1 MKMKK
6 RKGRITSRRELHH
19 LKKIQKVK
27 KVTTA
32 LGTSLMVGTVGL
44 LMGNKDKVQADTT
57 VHVDKTNEA
66 SSSTSKVAQSSSQSS
81 TQSSS
86 VAAGSRVTREVVY
99 SSSSSSSLNIEKNA
113 SSQSENSSQSSSN
126 VKSSSASSVSNAS
139 SLQNHEPNKTVESSS
154 TASSGASS
162 SSSKSESS
170 SSQASVKP
178 EKQNLAVQTGPSE
191 QDLQKQWAAKISSYP
206 ENVQSFLNTIGP
218 VAQQVAQENGI
229 YASVMIAQAALESGW
244 GNSALSTQGHNL
256 FGVKWN
262 GTGNYVTM
270 PTQEYY
276 GGQWHTINAKFQS
289 YNSYYDSLTGYAQ
302 LIKNNFPNSTRANA
316 ATPQIA
322 AANLKYGVYG
332 SYATDPNYAN
342 SLDRMISDYGLTRYD
357 VYTGTSSTNQNQQN
371 SNAANSNQHE
381 SQISAGNGNQIPDTY
396 TVKAGDSLWG
406 ISQTYGT
413 TVNNLKQINNLS
425 SNVIY
430 VGQVLKLKQQSNSTS
445 NQAPQSTVDTY
456 TVQSGDTLWGIA
468 NTHDTTVNN
477 LKQINDLTSDTIYV
491 GQVLK
496 LKQQSNSTSNQAP
509 QSTADTYTVQSGDTL
524 WGIANTH
531 DTTVNDLKQ
540 INDLTS
546 DTIYVGQVLKLKQQ
560 TNSTSNQAPQS
571 TIDTYTV
578 QSGDTLWRI
587 ANTHD
592 TTVNN
597 LKQINDLTSDTI
609 YVGQVLKLKQQST
622 TQPESSQSSQSNSSD
637 FYTVKAGDSL
647 WKIAMGNDLTVSH
660 LKQMNNLTTN
670 TIYVGQQLRIKEG
683 QANSQASQSNSQ
695 TNQSSQNAGTYT
707 VKAGDTLWGIA
718 NDHDTTVNALKQNNH
733 LNSDTIYVGQ
743 VLSLGQATSTGSHS
757 QSSASAQSSS
767 STNGTYTVKAG
778 DTLWSIANANDMT
791 VAQLKQKNDLSNDT
805 IYVGQTLNVSSSK
818 SASAT
823 STASATYTVNSGDSL
838 WQIASANGTTVNQ
851 LKALNNLSSDLIYAG
866 QQLKFR

>member
-1 MKMKK
+1 MKK
-6 RKGRITSRRELHH
+6 RKGRITSRRELYH

-81 TQSSS
+81 TSSSVQSSS
-86 VAAGSRVTREVVY
+86 VAAGLRVTREVVY
-99 SSSSSSSLNIEKNA
+99 SSSSSSSLNIEKNV

-126 VKSSSASSVSNAS
+126 VKSSSASSASVTNAS

-154 TASSGASS
+154 TVSSVASS

-170 SSQASVKP
+170 GSQSSVKP

-191 QDLQKQWAAKISSYP
+191 QDLQKQWAAEISSYP

-445 NQAPQSTVDTY
+445 NQTPQSTTDTY

-496 LKQQSNSTSNQAP
+496 LKQ
-509 QSTADTYTVQSGDTL
+509 
-524 WGIANTH
+524 
-531 DTTVNDLKQ
+531 
-540 INDLTS
+540 
-546 DTIYVGQVLKLKQQ
+546 
-560 TNSTSNQAPQS
+560 
-571 TIDTYTV
+571 
-578 QSGDTLWRI
+578 R
-587 ANTHD
+587 
-592 TTVNN
+592 
-597 LKQINDLTSDTI
+597 
-609 YVGQVLKLKQQST
+609 ST
-622 TQPESSQSSQSNSSD
+622 TQQESSQPSQSNSSD

-683 QANSQASQSNSQ
+683 QTNSQASQSNSQ

-733 LNSDTIYVGQ
+733 LSSDTIYVGQ
-743 VLSLGQATSTGSHS
+743 VLSLGQTASTGSHS
-757 QSSASAQSSS
+757 QSTASTQSSTS
-767 STNGTYTVKAG
+767 DGTYTVKSG

-805 IYVGQTLNVSSSK
+805 IYVGQTLNVSSTK

-823 STASATYTVNSGDSL
+823 STASTTYTVKSGDSL

-866 QQLKFR
+866 QQLKLR

>member
-1 MKMKK
+1 MKK
-6 RKGRITSRRELHH
+6 RKGRITSRRELYH

-27 KVTTA
+27 KATTA

-44 LMGNKDKVQADTT
+44 LMGNRDKVQADTT
-57 VHVDKTNEA
+57 VHVDKTNET
-66 SSSTSKVAQSSSQSS
+66 SSSTSKVAQSSSQSATS
-81 TQSSS
+81 SSVQSSS

-99 SSSSSSSLNIEKNA
+99 SSSSSSSLNIAKNA
-113 SSQSENSSQSSSN
+113 SSQSESSGQSSSN
-126 VKSSSASSVSNAS
+126 VKNSSASSVSNAS
-139 SLQNHEPNKTVESSS
+139 SLQNHEPGKTAESSS
-154 TASSGASS
+154 TASSVASS

-170 SSQASVKP
+170 SSQSSVKP

-191 QDLQKQWAAKISSYP
+191 QDLQKQWAAEISSYP

-244 GNSALSTQGHNL
+244 GNSALSTEGHNL

-322 AANLKYGVYG
+322 AANLKNGVYG

-445 NQAPQSTVDTY
+445 NQAPQST
-456 TVQSGDTLWGIA
+456 
-468 NTHDTTVNN
+468 
-477 LKQINDLTSDTIYV
+477 
-491 GQVLK
+491 
-496 LKQQSNSTSNQAP
+496 
-509 QSTADTYTVQSGDTL
+509 ADTYTVQSGDTL
-524 WGIANTH
+524 WE
-531 DTTVNDLKQ
+531 
-540 INDLTS
+540 
-546 DTIYVGQVLKLKQQ
+546 
-560 TNSTSNQAPQS
+560 
-571 TIDTYTV
+571 
-578 QSGDTLWRI
+578 I

-622 TQPESSQSSQSNSSD
+622 TQQGSSQPSQSNSSD

-647 WKIAMGNDLTVSH
+647 WKIAMGNDLTVDH

-683 QANSQASQSNSQ
+683 QTNSQPSQSNSQ
-695 TNQSSQNAGTYT
+695 TNQSSQNTGTYT

-743 VLSLGQATSTGSHS
+743 VLSLGQATSTSSHS

-767 STNGTYTVKAG
+767 PTNGTYMVKAG

-805 IYVGQTLNVSSSK
+805 IYVGQTLNVSSAK
-818 SASAT
+818 SASTT
-823 STASATYTVNSGDSL
+823 STASATYTVKSGDSL
-838 WQIASANGTTVNQ
+838 WKIASANGTTVNQ

-866 QQLKFR
+866 QQLKLR

>member
-1 MKMKK
+1 MKK

-66 SSSTSKVAQSSSQSS
+66 SSSTSKVTQSSSQSS
-81 TQSSS
+81 TSSSVQSSS
-86 VAAGSRVTREVVY
+86 VAAGLRVTREVVY
-99 SSSSSSSLNIEKNA
+99 SSSSSSSLNIEKNV

-126 VKSSSASSVSNAS
+126 VKSSSASSASVTNAS

-154 TASSGASS
+154 TASSAASS

-170 SSQASVKP
+170 GSQSSVKP

-191 QDLQKQWAAKISSYP
+191 QDLQKQWAAEISSYP

-244 GNSALSTQGHNL
+244 GNSALSTQSHNL

-445 NQAPQSTVDTY
+445 NQTPQLTTDTY

-496 LKQQSNSTSNQAP
+496 LKQQS
-509 QSTADTYTVQSGDTL
+509 
-524 WGIANTH
+524 
-531 DTTVNDLKQ
+531 
-540 INDLTS
+540 
-546 DTIYVGQVLKLKQQ
+546 
-560 TNSTSNQAPQS
+560 
-571 TIDTYTV
+571 
-578 QSGDTLWRI
+578 
-587 ANTHD
+587 
-592 TTVNN
+592 
-597 LKQINDLTSDTI
+597 
-609 YVGQVLKLKQQST
+609 T
-622 TQPESSQSSQSNSSD
+622 TQQESSQPSQSNSSD

-670 TIYVGQQLRIKEG
+670 TIYVGQQLRIKEE
-683 QANSQASQSNSQ
+683 QTNSQASQSNSQ

-733 LNSDTIYVGQ
+733 LSSDTIYVGQ
-743 VLSLGQATSTGSHS
+743 VLSLGQTASTGSHS
-757 QSSASAQSSS
+757 QSTASTQSSTS
-767 STNGTYTVKAG
+767 DGTYTVKSG

-805 IYVGQTLNVSSSK
+805 IYVGQKLNVSSAK
-818 SASAT
+818 SISAT
-823 STASATYTVNSGDSL
+823 STASATYTVKSGDSL
-838 WQIASANGTTVNQ
+838 WKIASANGTTVNQ
-851 LKALNNLSSDLIYAG
+851 LKSLNNLSSDLIYAG
-866 QQLKFR
+866 QQLKLR

>member
-1 MKMKK
+1 MKK

-27 KVTTA
+27 KTTTA

-57 VHVDKTNEA
+57 VHVDKTNET

-81 TQSSS
+81 SSNSVQSSS

-113 SSQSENSSQSSSN
+113 SSQSESSSQSSSN

-139 SLQNHEPNKTVESSS
+139 SLQSHEPSKTVESSS

-162 SSSKSESS
+162 SSSKSGSS
-170 SSQASVKP
+170 SSQSSVKP

-191 QDLQKQWAAKISSYP
+191 QDLQKQWAAEISSYP

-262 GTGNYVTM
+262 GTGNYVMM

-289 YNSYYDSLTGYAQ
+289 YNSYYDSLTGYAK

-445 NQAPQSTVDTY
+445 NQAPQSTADTY

-477 LKQINDLTSDTIYV
+477 
-491 GQVLK
+491 
-496 LKQQSNSTSNQAP
+496 
-509 QSTADTYTVQSGDTL
+509 
-524 WGIANTH
+524 
-531 DTTVNDLKQ
+531 LKQ

-578 QSGDTLWRI
+578 QSGDTLWGI

-660 LKQMNNLTTN
+660 LKQMNNLTIN

-683 QANSQASQSNSQ
+683 QTNSQASQSNSQ

-743 VLSLGQATSTGSHS
+743 VLSLGQAASTGSHS
-757 QSSASAQSSS
+757 QSNASAPSS

-805 IYVGQTLNVSSSK
+805 IYVGQTLNVSSTK
-818 SASAT
+818 SALAT
-823 STASATYTVNSGDSL
+823 STASTTYTVKSGDSL

-866 QQLKFR
+866 QQLKLR

>member
-81 TQSSS
+81 TSSSVQSSS
-86 VAAGSRVTREVVY
+86 VAAGLRVTREVVY

-126 VKSSSASSVSNAS
+126 VKSSSASSASVTNAS

-154 TASSGASS
+154 TASSVAGS

-170 SSQASVKP
+170 GSQSSVKP

-191 QDLQKQWAAKISSYP
+191 QDLQKQWAAEISSYP

-342 SLDRMISDYGLTRYD
+342 SLDRMISDYELTRYD

-445 NQAPQSTVDTY
+445 NQTPQSTTDTYTVQSGDTLWGIANTHDTTVNNLKQINDLTSDMIYVGQVLKLKQQSNSTSNQTPQSTTDTY

-496 LKQQSNSTSNQAP
+496 LKQ
-509 QSTADTYTVQSGDTL
+509 
-524 WGIANTH
+524 
-531 DTTVNDLKQ
+531 
-540 INDLTS
+540 
-546 DTIYVGQVLKLKQQ
+546 
-560 TNSTSNQAPQS
+560 
-571 TIDTYTV
+571 
-578 QSGDTLWRI
+578 R
-587 ANTHD
+587 
-592 TTVNN
+592 
-597 LKQINDLTSDTI
+597 
-609 YVGQVLKLKQQST
+609 ST
-622 TQPESSQSSQSNSSD
+622 TQQESSQPSQSNSSD

-683 QANSQASQSNSQ
+683 QTNSQASQSNSQ

-718 NDHDTTVNALKQNNH
+718 NNHDTTVNALKQNNH
-733 LNSDTIYVGQ
+733 LSSDTIYVGQ
-743 VLSLGQATSTGSHS
+743 VLSLGQTASTGSHS
-757 QSSASAQSSS
+757 QSTASTQSSTS
-767 STNGTYTVKAG
+767 DGTYTVKSG

-805 IYVGQTLNVSSSK
+805 IYVGQTLNVSSTK

-823 STASATYTVNSGDSL
+823 STASTTYTVKSGDSL

-866 QQLKFR
+866 QQLKLR

>member
-6 RKGRITSRRELHH
+6 RKGRITSRRELYH

-81 TQSSS
+81 TSSSVQSSS
-86 VAAGSRVTREVVY
+86 VAAGLRVTREVVY
-99 SSSSSSSLNIEKNA
+99 SSSSSSSLNIEKNV

-126 VKSSSASSVSNAS
+126 VKSSSASSASVTNAS

-154 TASSGASS
+154 TASSVAGS

-170 SSQASVKP
+170 GSQSSVKP

-191 QDLQKQWAAKISSYP
+191 QDLQKQWAAEISSYP

-342 SLDRMISDYGLTRYD
+342 SLDRMISDYELTRYD

-445 NQAPQSTVDTY
+445 NQTPQSTTDTYTVQSGDTLWGIANTHDTTVNNLKQINDLTSDTIYVGQVLKLKQQANSTSNQAPQSTADTY

-496 LKQQSNSTSNQAP
+496 LKQQS
-509 QSTADTYTVQSGDTL
+509 TVQ
-524 WGIANTH
+524 
-531 DTTVNDLKQ
+531 Q
-540 INDLTS
+540 
-546 DTIYVGQVLKLKQQ
+546 
-560 TNSTSNQAPQS
+560 
-571 TIDTYTV
+571 
-578 QSGDTLWRI
+578 
-587 ANTHD
+587 
-592 TTVNN
+592 
-597 LKQINDLTSDTI
+597 
-609 YVGQVLKLKQQST
+609 
-622 TQPESSQSSQSNSSD
+622 ESSQPSQSNSSD

-683 QANSQASQSNSQ
+683 QTNSQASQSNSQ

-743 VLSLGQATSTGSHS
+743 VLSLGQAASTGSHS
-757 QSSASAQSSS
+757 QSSASVQSSS

-805 IYVGQTLNVSSSK
+805 IYIGQTLNVSSTK

-823 STASATYTVNSGDSL
+823 STASATYTVKSGDSL

-866 QQLKFR
+866 QQLKLR

>member
-6 RKGRITSRRELHH
+6 RKGRITSRRELYH

-81 TQSSS
+81 TSSSVQSSS
-86 VAAGSRVTREVVY
+86 VAAGLRVTREVVY

-126 VKSSSASSVSNAS
+126 VKSSSASSASVTNAS

-154 TASSGASS
+154 TASSVAGS

-170 SSQASVKP
+170 GSQSSVKP

-191 QDLQKQWAAKISSYP
+191 QDLQKQWAAEISSYP

-342 SLDRMISDYGLTRYD
+342 SLDRMISDYELTRYD

-445 NQAPQSTVDTY
+445 NQTPQSTTDTY

-496 LKQQSNSTSNQAP
+496 LKQQSNSTSNQTP
-509 QSTADTYTVQSGDTL
+509 QSTTDTYTVQSGDTL
-524 WGIANTH
+524 WG
-531 DTTVNDLKQ
+531 
-540 INDLTS
+540 
-546 DTIYVGQVLKLKQQ
+546 
-560 TNSTSNQAPQS
+560 
-571 TIDTYTV
+571 
-578 QSGDTLWRI
+578 I

-609 YVGQVLKLKQQST
+609 YVGQVLKLKQRST
-622 TQPESSQSSQSNSSD
+622 TQQESSQPSQSNSSD

-683 QANSQASQSNSQ
+683 QTNSQASQSNSQ

-733 LNSDTIYVGQ
+733 LSSNTIYVGQ
-743 VLSLGQATSTGSHS
+743 VLSLGQTALTGSHS
-757 QSSASAQSSS
+757 PTQSSTS
-767 STNGTYTVKAG
+767 NGTYTIKSG

-805 IYVGQTLNVSSSK
+805 IYVGQTLNVSSTK

-823 STASATYTVNSGDSL
+823 STASTTYTVKSGDSL

-866 QQLKFR
+866 QQLKLR

>member
-1 MKMKK
+1 MKK
-6 RKGRITSRRELHH
+6 RKGRITSRRELYH

-81 TQSSS
+81 TSSSVQSSS
-86 VAAGSRVTREVVY
+86 VAAGLRVTREVVY

-126 VKSSSASSVSNAS
+126 VKSSSASSASVTNAS

-154 TASSGASS
+154 TASSVAGS

-170 SSQASVKP
+170 GSQSSVKP

-191 QDLQKQWAAKISSYP
+191 QDLQKQWAAEISSYP

-342 SLDRMISDYGLTRYD
+342 SLDRMISDYELTRYD

-445 NQAPQSTVDTY
+445 NQTPQSTTDTY

-496 LKQQSNSTSNQAP
+496 LKQQSNSTSNQIP
-509 QSTADTYTVQSGDTL
+509 QSTTDTYTVQSGDTL
-524 WGIANTH
+524 WG
-531 DTTVNDLKQ
+531 
-540 INDLTS
+540 
-546 DTIYVGQVLKLKQQ
+546 
-560 TNSTSNQAPQS
+560 
-571 TIDTYTV
+571 
-578 QSGDTLWRI
+578 I

-609 YVGQVLKLKQQST
+609 YVGQVLKLKQRST
-622 TQPESSQSSQSNSSD
+622 TQQESSQPSQSNSSD

-683 QANSQASQSNSQ
+683 QTNSQASQSNLQ

-733 LNSDTIYVGQ
+733 LSSDTIYVGQ
-743 VLSLGQATSTGSHS
+743 VLSLGQTASTGSHS
-757 QSSASAQSSS
+757 QSTASTQSSTS
-767 STNGTYTVKAG
+767 DGTYTVKSG

-805 IYVGQTLNVSSSK
+805 IYVGQTLNVSSTK

-823 STASATYTVNSGDSL
+823 STASTTYTVKSGDSL

-866 QQLKFR
+866 QQLKLR

>member
-81 TQSSS
+81 TSSSVQSSS
-86 VAAGSRVTREVVY
+86 VAAGLRVTREVVY

-126 VKSSSASSVSNAS
+126 VKSSSASSASVTNAS

-154 TASSGASS
+154 TASSVAGS

-170 SSQASVKP
+170 GSQSSVKP

-191 QDLQKQWAAKISSYP
+191 QDLQKQWAAEISSYP

-342 SLDRMISDYGLTRYD
+342 SLDRMISDYELTRYD

-445 NQAPQSTVDTY
+445 NQTPQSTTDTY

-496 LKQQSNSTSNQAP
+496 LKQQSNSTSNQTP
-509 QSTADTYTVQSGDTL
+509 QSTTDTYTVQSGDTL
-524 WGIANTH
+524 WG
-531 DTTVNDLKQ
+531 
-540 INDLTS
+540 
-546 DTIYVGQVLKLKQQ
+546 
-560 TNSTSNQAPQS
+560 
-571 TIDTYTV
+571 
-578 QSGDTLWRI
+578 I

-622 TQPESSQSSQSNSSD
+622 TQQESSQPSQSNSSD

-670 TIYVGQQLRIKEG
+670 TIYVGQQLRIKEE
-683 QANSQASQSNSQ
+683 QTNSQASQSNSQ

-733 LNSDTIYVGQ
+733 LSSDTIYVGQ
-743 VLSLGQATSTGSHS
+743 VLSLGQTASTGSHS
-757 QSSASAQSSS
+757 QSTASTQSSTS
-767 STNGTYTVKAG
+767 DGTYTVKSG

-805 IYVGQTLNVSSSK
+805 IYVGQTLNVSSTK

-823 STASATYTVNSGDSL
+823 STASATYTVKSGDSL

-866 QQLKFR
+866 QQLKLR

>member
-1 MKMKK
+1 MKK

-81 TQSSS
+81 TSSSVQSSS
-86 VAAGSRVTREVVY
+86 VAAGLRVTREVVY

-126 VKSSSASSVSNAS
+126 VKSSSASSASVTNAS

-154 TASSGASS
+154 TASSVASS

-170 SSQASVKP
+170 GSQSSVKP

-191 QDLQKQWAAKISSYP
+191 QDLQKQWAAEISSYP

-262 GTGNYVTM
+262 GTGNYVMM

-289 YNSYYDSLTGYAQ
+289 YNSYYDSLTGYAK

-430 VGQVLKLKQQSNSTS
+430 VGQVLKLKQQS
-445 NQAPQSTVDTY
+445 
-456 TVQSGDTLWGIA
+456 
-468 NTHDTTVNN
+468 
-477 LKQINDLTSDTIYV
+477 
-491 GQVLK
+491 
-496 LKQQSNSTSNQAP
+496 
-509 QSTADTYTVQSGDTL
+509 
-524 WGIANTH
+524 
-531 DTTVNDLKQ
+531 
-540 INDLTS
+540 
-546 DTIYVGQVLKLKQQ
+546 
-560 TNSTSNQAPQS
+560 
-571 TIDTYTV
+571 
-578 QSGDTLWRI
+578 
-587 ANTHD
+587 
-592 TTVNN
+592 
-597 LKQINDLTSDTI
+597 
-609 YVGQVLKLKQQST
+609 T

-683 QANSQASQSNSQ
+683 QTNSQASQSNSQ

-743 VLSLGQATSTGSHS
+743 VLSLGQAASTGSHS
-757 QSSASAQSSS
+757 QSNASAPSS

-805 IYVGQTLNVSSSK
+805 IYVGQTLNVSSTK

-823 STASATYTVNSGDSL
+823 STASATYTVKSGDSL

-866 QQLKFR
+866 QQLKLR

>member
-1 MKMKK
+1 MKK
-6 RKGRITSRRELHH
+6 RKGRITSRRELYH

-27 KVTTA
+27 KATTA

-44 LMGNKDKVQADTT
+44 LMGNRDKVQADTT
-57 VHVDKTNEA
+57 VHVDKTNET
-66 SSSTSKVAQSSSQSS
+66 SSSTSKVAQSSSQSATS
-81 TQSSS
+81 SSVQSSS

-99 SSSSSSSLNIEKNA
+99 SSSSSSSLNIAKNA
-113 SSQSENSSQSSSN
+113 SSQSESSGQSSSN
-126 VKSSSASSVSNAS
+126 VKSSSASSVLNAS
-139 SLQNHEPNKTVESSS
+139 SLQNHEPGKTAESSS
-154 TASSGASS
+154 TASSVASS

-170 SSQASVKP
+170 SSQSSVKP

-191 QDLQKQWAAKISSYP
+191 QDLQKQWAAEISSYP

-244 GNSALSTQGHNL
+244 GNSALSTEGHNL

-322 AANLKYGVYG
+322 AANLKNGVYG

-445 NQAPQSTVDTY
+445 NQAPQSTADTY

-496 LKQQSNSTSNQAP
+496 LKQQS
-509 QSTADTYTVQSGDTL
+509 
-524 WGIANTH
+524 
-531 DTTVNDLKQ
+531 
-540 INDLTS
+540 
-546 DTIYVGQVLKLKQQ
+546 
-560 TNSTSNQAPQS
+560 
-571 TIDTYTV
+571 
-578 QSGDTLWRI
+578 
-587 ANTHD
+587 
-592 TTVNN
+592 
-597 LKQINDLTSDTI
+597 
-609 YVGQVLKLKQQST
+609 T
-622 TQPESSQSSQSNSSD
+622 TQQGSSQPSQANSSD

-647 WKIAMGNDLTVSH
+647 WKIAMGNDLTVDH

-683 QANSQASQSNSQ
+683 QTNSQPSQSNSQ
-695 TNQSSQNAGTYT
+695 TNQSSQNTGTYT

-743 VLSLGQATSTGSHS
+743 VLSLGQATSTSSHS

-767 STNGTYTVKAG
+767 PTNGTYMVKAG

-805 IYVGQTLNVSSSK
+805 IYVGQTLNVSSAK
-818 SASAT
+818 SASTT
-823 STASATYTVNSGDSL
+823 STASATYTVKSGDSL
-838 WQIASANGTTVNQ
+838 WKIASANGTTVNQ

-866 QQLKFR
+866 QQLKLR

>member
-6 RKGRITSRRELHH
+6 RKGRITSRRELYH

-44 LMGNKDKVQADTT
+44 LMENKDKVQADTT

-81 TQSSS
+81 TSSSVQSSS
-86 VAAGSRVTREVVY
+86 VAAGLRVTREVVY

-126 VKSSSASSVSNAS
+126 VKSSSASSASVTNAS

-154 TASSGASS
+154 TASSVAGS

-170 SSQASVKP
+170 GSQSSVKP

-191 QDLQKQWAAKISSYP
+191 QDLQKQWAAEISSYP

-276 GGQWHTINAKFQS
+276 GSQWHTINAKFQS

-342 SLDRMISDYGLTRYD
+342 SLDRMISDYELTRYD

-445 NQAPQSTVDTY
+445 NQTPQSTTDTY

-496 LKQQSNSTSNQAP
+496 LKQQSNSTSNQTP
-509 QSTADTYTVQSGDTL
+509 QSTTDTYTVQSGDTL
-524 WGIANTH
+524 WG
-531 DTTVNDLKQ
+531 
-540 INDLTS
+540 
-546 DTIYVGQVLKLKQQ
+546 
-560 TNSTSNQAPQS
+560 
-571 TIDTYTV
+571 
-578 QSGDTLWRI
+578 I

-609 YVGQVLKLKQQST
+609 YVGQVLKLKQRST
-622 TQPESSQSSQSNSSD
+622 TQQESSQPSQSNSSD

-683 QANSQASQSNSQ
+683 QTNSQASQSNSQ

-733 LNSDTIYVGQ
+733 LSSDTIYVGQ
-743 VLSLGQATSTGSHS
+743 VLSLGQTASTGSHS
-757 QSSASAQSSS
+757 QSTASTQSSTS
-767 STNGTYTVKAG
+767 DGTYTVKSG

-805 IYVGQTLNVSSSK
+805 IYVGQTLNVSSTK

-823 STASATYTVNSGDSL
+823 STASTTYTVKSGDSL

-866 QQLKFR
+866 QQLKLR

>member
-6 RKGRITSRRELHH
+6 RKGRITSRRELYH

-81 TQSSS
+81 TLSSVQSSS
-86 VAAGSRVTREVVY
+86 VAAGLRVTREVVY

-126 VKSSSASSVSNAS
+126 VKSSSASSASVTNAS

-154 TASSGASS
+154 TASSVASS

-170 SSQASVKP
+170 GSQSSVKP

-191 QDLQKQWAAKISSYP
+191 QDLQKQWAAEISSYP

-276 GGQWHTINAKFQS
+276 GSQWHTINAKFQS

-342 SLDRMISDYGLTRYD
+342 SLDRMISDYELTRYD

-445 NQAPQSTVDTY
+445 NQTPQSTTDTY

-496 LKQQSNSTSNQAP
+496 LKQ
-509 QSTADTYTVQSGDTL
+509 
-524 WGIANTH
+524 
-531 DTTVNDLKQ
+531 
-540 INDLTS
+540 
-546 DTIYVGQVLKLKQQ
+546 
-560 TNSTSNQAPQS
+560 
-571 TIDTYTV
+571 
-578 QSGDTLWRI
+578 R
-587 ANTHD
+587 
-592 TTVNN
+592 
-597 LKQINDLTSDTI
+597 
-609 YVGQVLKLKQQST
+609 ST
-622 TQPESSQSSQSNSSD
+622 TQQESSQPSQSNSSD

-670 TIYVGQQLRIKEG
+670 TIYVGQQLRIKEE
-683 QANSQASQSNSQ
+683 QTNSQASQSNSQ

-733 LNSDTIYVGQ
+733 LSSDTIYVGQ
-743 VLSLGQATSTGSHS
+743 VLSLGQTASTGSHS
-757 QSSASAQSSS
+757 QSTASTQSPTS
-767 STNGTYTVKAG
+767 NGTYTVKSG

-805 IYVGQTLNVSSSK
+805 IYVGQTLNVSSTK

-823 STASATYTVNSGDSL
+823 STASTTYTVKSGDSL

-866 QQLKFR
+866 QQLKLR

>member
-27 KVTTA
+27 KATTA

-57 VHVDKTNEA
+57 VHVDKTNET
-66 SSSTSKVAQSSSQSS
+66 SSSTSKVAQSSSQSATS
-81 TQSSS
+81 SSVQSSS
-86 VAAGSRVTREVVY
+86 VAAGARVTREVVY
-99 SSSSSSSLNIEKNA
+99 SSSSNSNLNVEKNT
-113 SSQSENSSQSSSN
+113 SSQSESSSQSSSN
-126 VKSSSASSVSNAS
+126 IKSSSTSSVADSS
-139 SLQNHEPNKTVESSS
+139 SLQTHEPNKTVESSS
-154 TASSGASS
+154 TASSGSSS

-170 SSQASVKP
+170 SSQSSVKP

-191 QDLQKQWAAKISSYP
+191 QDLQKQWAAEISSYP

-445 NQAPQSTVDTY
+445 NQTPQTTVDIY

-496 LKQQSNSTSNQAP
+496 LKQQSNSTSDQTP
-509 QSTADTYTVQSGDTL
+509 QTTADTYTVQSGDTL
-524 WGIANTH
+524 WG
-531 DTTVNDLKQ
+531 
-540 INDLTS
+540 
-546 DTIYVGQVLKLKQQ
+546 
-560 TNSTSNQAPQS
+560 
-571 TIDTYTV
+571 
-578 QSGDTLWRI
+578 I

-609 YVGQVLKLKQQST
+609 YVGQVLKLKQQSM
-622 TQPESSQSSQSNSSD
+622 TQQESQPSQSNSSD

-683 QANSQASQSNSQ
+683 QSNSQASQSNSQ
-695 TNQSSQNAGTYT
+695 PNQSSQNAGTYT

-743 VLSLGQATSTGSHS
+743 VLSLGQAASTGSPS
-757 QSSASAQSSS
+757 QSSASAQSLS

-778 DTLWSIANANDMT
+778 DTLWSIANANDLT

-805 IYVGQTLNVSSSK
+805 IYVGQTLNVSSAK
-818 SASAT
+818 STSVT
-823 STASATYTVNSGDSL
+823 STTSTTYTVKSGDSL

-866 QQLKFR
+866 QQLKLR

>member
-1 MKMKK
+1 MKK
-6 RKGRITSRRELHH
+6 RKGRITSRRELYH

-81 TQSSS
+81 TSSSVQSSS
-86 VAAGSRVTREVVY
+86 VAAGLRVTREVVY

-126 VKSSSASSVSNAS
+126 VKSSSASSASMTNAS

-154 TASSGASS
+154 TASSVAGS

-170 SSQASVKP
+170 GSQSSVKP

-191 QDLQKQWAAKISSYP
+191 QDLQKQWAAEISSYP

-342 SLDRMISDYGLTRYD
+342 SLDRMISDYELTRYD

-381 SQISAGNGNQIPDTY
+381 SQISAGNGNQISDTY
-396 TVKAGDSLWG
+396 TVKAGDSLWE

-430 VGQVLKLKQQSNSTS
+430 VGQVLKLKRQSNSTS
-445 NQAPQSTVDTY
+445 NQTPQSTTDTY

-496 LKQQSNSTSNQAP
+496 LKQ
-509 QSTADTYTVQSGDTL
+509 
-524 WGIANTH
+524 
-531 DTTVNDLKQ
+531 
-540 INDLTS
+540 
-546 DTIYVGQVLKLKQQ
+546 
-560 TNSTSNQAPQS
+560 
-571 TIDTYTV
+571 
-578 QSGDTLWRI
+578 R
-587 ANTHD
+587 
-592 TTVNN
+592 
-597 LKQINDLTSDTI
+597 
-609 YVGQVLKLKQQST
+609 ST
-622 TQPESSQSSQSNSSD
+622 TQQESSQPSQSNSSD

-683 QANSQASQSNSQ
+683 QTNSQASQSNSQ

-743 VLSLGQATSTGSHS
+743 VLSLGQAASTGSHS

-791 VAQLKQKNDLSNDT
+791 VAQLKQKNDLSNDK
-805 IYVGQTLNVSSSK
+805 IYVGQTLNVSSTK

-823 STASATYTVNSGDSL
+823 STPSATYTVKSGDSL
-838 WQIASANGTTVNQ
+838 WKIASANGTTVNQ
-851 LKALNNLSSDLIYAG
+851 LKSLNNLSSDLIYAG
-866 QQLKFR
+866 QQLKLR

>member
-1 MKMKK
+1 MKK
-6 RKGRITSRRELHH
+6 RKGRITSRRELYH

-27 KVTTA
+27 KATTA

-44 LMGNKDKVQADTT
+44 LMGNRDKVQADTT
-57 VHVDKTNEA
+57 VHVDKTNET
-66 SSSTSKVAQSSSQSS
+66 SSSTSKVAQSSSQSATS
-81 TQSSS
+81 SSVQSSS

-99 SSSSSSSLNIEKNA
+99 SSSSSSSLNIAKNA
-113 SSQSENSSQSSSN
+113 SSQSESSGQSSSN
-126 VKSSSASSVSNAS
+126 VKNSSASSVSNAS
-139 SLQNHEPNKTVESSS
+139 SLQNHEPGKTAESSS
-154 TASSGASS
+154 TASSVASS

-170 SSQASVKP
+170 SSQSSVKP

-191 QDLQKQWAAKISSYP
+191 QDLQKQWAAEISSYP

-244 GNSALSTQGHNL
+244 GNSALSTEGHNL

-322 AANLKYGVYG
+322 AANLKNGVYG

-445 NQAPQSTVDTY
+445 NQAPQSTADTY

-496 LKQQSNSTSNQAP
+496 LKQQS
-509 QSTADTYTVQSGDTL
+509 
-524 WGIANTH
+524 
-531 DTTVNDLKQ
+531 
-540 INDLTS
+540 
-546 DTIYVGQVLKLKQQ
+546 
-560 TNSTSNQAPQS
+560 
-571 TIDTYTV
+571 
-578 QSGDTLWRI
+578 
-587 ANTHD
+587 
-592 TTVNN
+592 
-597 LKQINDLTSDTI
+597 
-609 YVGQVLKLKQQST
+609 T
-622 TQPESSQSSQSNSSD
+622 TQQGSSQPSQSNSSD

-647 WKIAMGNDLTVSH
+647 WKIAMGNDLTVDH

-683 QANSQASQSNSQ
+683 QTNSQPSQSNSQ
-695 TNQSSQNAGTYT
+695 TNQSSQNTGTYT

-743 VLSLGQATSTGSHS
+743 VLSLGQATSTSSHS

-767 STNGTYTVKAG
+767 PTNGTYMVKAG

-805 IYVGQTLNVSSSK
+805 IYVGQTLNVSSAK
-818 SASAT
+818 SASTT
-823 STASATYTVNSGDSL
+823 STASATYTVKSGDSL
-838 WQIASANGTTVNQ
+838 WKIASANGTTVNQ

-866 QQLKFR
+866 QQLKLR

>member
-1 MKMKK
+1 MKK
-6 RKGRITSRRELHH
+6 RKGRITSRRELYH

-27 KVTTA
+27 KATTA

-57 VHVDKTNEA
+57 VHVDKTNET
-66 SSSTSKVAQSSSQSS
+66 SSSTSKVAQSSSQSATS
-81 TQSSS
+81 SSVPSS

-99 SSSSSSSLNIEKNA
+99 LSSSSSSLNIEKNA
-113 SSQSENSSQSSSN
+113 SSQSESSSQSSSN
-126 VKSSSASSVSNAS
+126 VKSSSASSASVSNAS
-139 SLQNHEPNKTVESSS
+139 SLQNHEPGKTAESSS
-154 TASSGASS
+154 TASSVAGS
-162 SSSKSESS
+162 SSSKVESS
-170 SSQASVKP
+170 GSQSSVKS

-191 QDLQKQWAAKISSYP
+191 QDLQKQWAAEISSYP

-244 GNSALSTQGHNL
+244 GNSTLSTQGHNL

-262 GTGNYVTM
+262 GTGNYVMM

-289 YNSYYDSLTGYAQ
+289 YNSYYDSLTGYAK

-430 VGQVLKLKQQSNSTS
+430 VGQVLKLKQQ
-445 NQAPQSTVDTY
+445 
-456 TVQSGDTLWGIA
+456 
-468 NTHDTTVNN
+468 
-477 LKQINDLTSDTIYV
+477 
-491 GQVLK
+491 
-496 LKQQSNSTSNQAP
+496 
-509 QSTADTYTVQSGDTL
+509 
-524 WGIANTH
+524 
-531 DTTVNDLKQ
+531 
-540 INDLTS
+540 
-546 DTIYVGQVLKLKQQ
+546 

-660 LKQMNNLTTN
+660 LKQMNNLTIN

-683 QANSQASQSNSQ
+683 QTNSQASQSNSQ
-695 TNQSSQNAGTYT
+695 TNQSRQNAGTYT

-733 LNSDTIYVGQ
+733 LSSDTIYVGQ
-743 VLSLGQATSTGSHS
+743 VLSLGQTASTGSHS
-757 QSSASAQSSS
+757 QSTASTQSPTS
-767 STNGTYTVKAG
+767 NGTYTVKSG

-805 IYVGQTLNVSSSK
+805 IYVGQTLNVSSTK

-823 STASATYTVNSGDSL
+823 STASATYTVKSGDSL

-866 QQLKFR
+866 QQLKLR

>member
-1 MKMKK
+1 MKK

-66 SSSTSKVAQSSSQSS
+66 SSSTSKVTQSSSQSS
-81 TQSSS
+81 TSSSVQSSS
-86 VAAGSRVTREVVY
+86 VAAGLRVTREVVY
-99 SSSSSSSLNIEKNA
+99 SSSSSSSLNIEKNV

-126 VKSSSASSVSNAS
+126 VKSSSASSASVTNAS

-154 TASSGASS
+154 TASSVAGS

-170 SSQASVKP
+170 GSQSSVKP

-191 QDLQKQWAAKISSYP
+191 QDLQKQWAAEISSYP

-342 SLDRMISDYGLTRYD
+342 SLDRMISDYELTRYD

-445 NQAPQSTVDTY
+445 NQTPQSTTDTY

-496 LKQQSNSTSNQAP
+496 LKQQS
-509 QSTADTYTVQSGDTL
+509 
-524 WGIANTH
+524 
-531 DTTVNDLKQ
+531 
-540 INDLTS
+540 
-546 DTIYVGQVLKLKQQ
+546 
-560 TNSTSNQAPQS
+560 
-571 TIDTYTV
+571 
-578 QSGDTLWRI
+578 
-587 ANTHD
+587 
-592 TTVNN
+592 
-597 LKQINDLTSDTI
+597 
-609 YVGQVLKLKQQST
+609 T
-622 TQPESSQSSQSNSSD
+622 TQQESSQPSQSNSSD

-670 TIYVGQQLRIKEG
+670 TIYVGQQLRIKEE
-683 QANSQASQSNSQ
+683 QTNSQASQSNSQ

-733 LNSDTIYVGQ
+733 LSSDTIYVGQ
-743 VLSLGQATSTGSHS
+743 VLSLGQTASTGSHS
-757 QSSASAQSSS
+757 QSTASTQSSTS
-767 STNGTYTVKAG
+767 DGTYTVKSG

-805 IYVGQTLNVSSSK
+805 IYVGQTLNVSSTK

-823 STASATYTVNSGDSL
+823 STASTTYTVKSGDSL

-866 QQLKFR
+866 QQLKLR

>member
-1 MKMKK
+1 MKK
-6 RKGRITSRRELHH
+6 RKGRITSRRELYH

-81 TQSSS
+81 TSSSVQSSS
-86 VAAGSRVTREVVY
+86 VAAGLRVTREVVY

-126 VKSSSASSVSNAS
+126 VKSSSASSASVTNAS

-154 TASSGASS
+154 TASSVAGS

-170 SSQASVKP
+170 GSQSSVKP

-191 QDLQKQWAAKISSYP
+191 QDLQKQWAAEISSYL

-342 SLDRMISDYGLTRYD
+342 SLDRMISDYELTRYD

-445 NQAPQSTVDTY
+445 NQAPQSTADTY

-477 LKQINDLTSDTIYV
+477 
-491 GQVLK
+491 
-496 LKQQSNSTSNQAP
+496 
-509 QSTADTYTVQSGDTL
+509 
-524 WGIANTH
+524 
-531 DTTVNDLKQ
+531 LKQ

-578 QSGDTLWRI
+578 QSGDTLWGI

-660 LKQMNNLTTN
+660 LKQMNNLTIN

-683 QANSQASQSNSQ
+683 QTNSQASQSNSQ

-743 VLSLGQATSTGSHS
+743 VLSLGQTASTGSHS
-757 QSSASAQSSS
+757 QSNASAPSS

-805 IYVGQTLNVSSSK
+805 IYVGQTLNVSSTK

-823 STASATYTVNSGDSL
+823 STASTTYTVKSGDSL

-866 QQLKFR
+866 QQLKLR

>member
-66 SSSTSKVAQSSSQSS
+66 SSSTSKVTQSSSQSS
-81 TQSSS
+81 TSSSVQSSS
-86 VAAGSRVTREVVY
+86 VAAGLRVTREVVY
-99 SSSSSSSLNIEKNA
+99 SSSSSSSLNIEKNV

-126 VKSSSASSVSNAS
+126 VKSSSASSASVTNAS

-154 TASSGASS
+154 TASSAASS

-170 SSQASVKP
+170 GSQSSVKP

-191 QDLQKQWAAKISSYP
+191 QDLQKQWAAEISSYP

-244 GNSALSTQGHNL
+244 GNSALSTQSHNL

-445 NQAPQSTVDTY
+445 NQTPQLTTDTY

-496 LKQQSNSTSNQAP
+496 LKQQS
-509 QSTADTYTVQSGDTL
+509 
-524 WGIANTH
+524 
-531 DTTVNDLKQ
+531 
-540 INDLTS
+540 
-546 DTIYVGQVLKLKQQ
+546 
-560 TNSTSNQAPQS
+560 
-571 TIDTYTV
+571 
-578 QSGDTLWRI
+578 
-587 ANTHD
+587 
-592 TTVNN
+592 
-597 LKQINDLTSDTI
+597 
-609 YVGQVLKLKQQST
+609 T
-622 TQPESSQSSQSNSSD
+622 TQQESSQPSQSNSSD

-670 TIYVGQQLRIKEG
+670 TIYVGQQLRIKEE
-683 QANSQASQSNSQ
+683 QTNSQASQSNSQ

-733 LNSDTIYVGQ
+733 LSSDTIYVGQ
-743 VLSLGQATSTGSHS
+743 VLSLGQTASTGSHS
-757 QSSASAQSSS
+757 QSTASTQSSTS
-767 STNGTYTVKAG
+767 DGTYTVKSG

-805 IYVGQTLNVSSSK
+805 IYVGQTLNVSSTK

-823 STASATYTVNSGDSL
+823 STASATYTVKSGDSL

-866 QQLKFR
+866 QQLKLR

>member
-1 MKMKK
+1 MKK
-6 RKGRITSRRELHH
+6 RKGRITSRRELYH

-81 TQSSS
+81 TSSSVQSSS
-86 VAAGSRVTREVVY
+86 VAAGLRVTREVVY

-126 VKSSSASSVSNAS
+126 VKSSSASSASVTNAS

-154 TASSGASS
+154 TASSVAGS

-170 SSQASVKP
+170 GSQSSVKP

-191 QDLQKQWAAKISSYP
+191 QDLQKQWAAEISSYP

-413 TVNNLKQINNLS
+413 TVKNLKQINNLS

-445 NQAPQSTVDTY
+445 NQTPQSTTDTY

-496 LKQQSNSTSNQAP
+496 LKQ
-509 QSTADTYTVQSGDTL
+509 
-524 WGIANTH
+524 
-531 DTTVNDLKQ
+531 
-540 INDLTS
+540 
-546 DTIYVGQVLKLKQQ
+546 
-560 TNSTSNQAPQS
+560 
-571 TIDTYTV
+571 
-578 QSGDTLWRI
+578 R
-587 ANTHD
+587 
-592 TTVNN
+592 
-597 LKQINDLTSDTI
+597 
-609 YVGQVLKLKQQST
+609 ST
-622 TQPESSQSSQSNSSD
+622 TQQESSQPSQSNSSD

-683 QANSQASQSNSQ
+683 QTNSQASQSNSQ
-695 TNQSSQNAGTYT
+695 TNQSNQNAGTYT

-733 LNSDTIYVGQ
+733 LSSDTIYVGQ
-743 VLSLGQATSTGSHS
+743 VLSLGQTASTGSHS
-757 QSSASAQSSS
+757 QSTASTQSSTS
-767 STNGTYTVKAG
+767 DGTYTVKSG

-805 IYVGQTLNVSSSK
+805 IYVGQTLNVSSTK

-823 STASATYTVNSGDSL
+823 STASTTYTVKSGDSL

-866 QQLKFR
+866 QQLKLR

>member
-1 MKMKK
+1 MKK
-6 RKGRITSRRELHH
+6 RKGRITSRRELYH

-81 TQSSS
+81 TSSSVQSSS
-86 VAAGSRVTREVVY
+86 VAAGLRVTREVVY

-126 VKSSSASSVSNAS
+126 VKSSSASSASVTNAS

-154 TASSGASS
+154 IASSVAGS

-170 SSQASVKP
+170 GSQSSVKP

-191 QDLQKQWAAKISSYP
+191 QDLQKQWAAEISSYP

-342 SLDRMISDYGLTRYD
+342 SLDRMISDYELTRYD

-445 NQAPQSTVDTY
+445 NQTPQSTTDTY

-496 LKQQSNSTSNQAP
+496 LKQ
-509 QSTADTYTVQSGDTL
+509 
-524 WGIANTH
+524 
-531 DTTVNDLKQ
+531 
-540 INDLTS
+540 
-546 DTIYVGQVLKLKQQ
+546 
-560 TNSTSNQAPQS
+560 
-571 TIDTYTV
+571 
-578 QSGDTLWRI
+578 R
-587 ANTHD
+587 
-592 TTVNN
+592 
-597 LKQINDLTSDTI
+597 
-609 YVGQVLKLKQQST
+609 ST
-622 TQPESSQSSQSNSSD
+622 TQQESSQPSQSNSSD

-670 TIYVGQQLRIKEG
+670 TIYVGQQLRIKEE
-683 QANSQASQSNSQ
+683 QTNSQASQSNSQ

-733 LNSDTIYVGQ
+733 LSSDTIYVGQ
-743 VLSLGQATSTGSHS
+743 VLSLGQTASTGSHS
-757 QSSASAQSSS
+757 QSTASTQSSTS
-767 STNGTYTVKAG
+767 DGTYTVKSG

-805 IYVGQTLNVSSSK
+805 IYVGQTLNVSSTK

-823 STASATYTVNSGDSL
+823 STASTTYTVKSGDSL

-866 QQLKFR
+866 QQLKLR

>member
-66 SSSTSKVAQSSSQSS
+66 SSSTSKVTQSSSQSS
-81 TQSSS
+81 TSSSVQSSS
-86 VAAGSRVTREVVY
+86 VAAGLRVTREVVY
-99 SSSSSSSLNIEKNA
+99 SSSSSSSLNIEKNV

-126 VKSSSASSVSNAS
+126 VKSSSASSASVTNAS

-154 TASSGASS
+154 TASSAASS

-170 SSQASVKP
+170 GSQSSVKP

-191 QDLQKQWAAKISSYP
+191 QDLQKQWAAEISSYP

-244 GNSALSTQGHNL
+244 GNSALSTQSHNL

-445 NQAPQSTVDTY
+445 NQTPQSTTDTY

-496 LKQQSNSTSNQAP
+496 LKQQS
-509 QSTADTYTVQSGDTL
+509 
-524 WGIANTH
+524 
-531 DTTVNDLKQ
+531 
-540 INDLTS
+540 
-546 DTIYVGQVLKLKQQ
+546 
-560 TNSTSNQAPQS
+560 
-571 TIDTYTV
+571 
-578 QSGDTLWRI
+578 
-587 ANTHD
+587 
-592 TTVNN
+592 
-597 LKQINDLTSDTI
+597 
-609 YVGQVLKLKQQST
+609 T
-622 TQPESSQSSQSNSSD
+622 TQQESSQPSQSNSSD

-670 TIYVGQQLRIKEG
+670 TIYVGQQLRIKEE
-683 QANSQASQSNSQ
+683 QTNSQASQSNSQ

-733 LNSDTIYVGQ
+733 LSSDTIYVGQ
-743 VLSLGQATSTGSHS
+743 VLSLGQTASTGSHS
-757 QSSASAQSSS
+757 QSTASTQSSTS
-767 STNGTYTVKAG
+767 DGTYTVKSG

-805 IYVGQTLNVSSSK
+805 IYVGQTLNVSSTK

-823 STASATYTVNSGDSL
+823 STASTTYTVKSGDSL

-866 QQLKFR
+866 QQLKLR

>member
-6 RKGRITSRRELHH
+6 RRDRISSRRELHH

-27 KVTTA
+27 KATTA

-44 LMGNKDKVQADTT
+44 LMGNRDKVQADTT
-57 VHVDKTNEA
+57 VHVDKTNET
-66 SSSTSKVAQSSSQSS
+66 SSSTSKVAQSSSQSATS
-81 TQSSS
+81 SSVQSSS

-99 SSSSSSSLNIEKNA
+99 SSSSSSSLNIAKNA
-113 SSQSENSSQSSSN
+113 SSQSESSGQSSSN
-126 VKSSSASSVSNAS
+126 VKSSSASSVLNAS
-139 SLQNHEPNKTVESSS
+139 SLQNHEPGKTAESSS
-154 TASSGASS
+154 TASSVASS

-170 SSQASVKP
+170 SSQSSVKP

-191 QDLQKQWAAKISSYP
+191 QDLQKQWAAEISSYP

-244 GNSALSTQGHNL
+244 GNSALSTEGHNL

-322 AANLKYGVYG
+322 AANLKNGVYG

-445 NQAPQSTVDTY
+445 NQAPQSTADTY

-496 LKQQSNSTSNQAP
+496 LKQQS
-509 QSTADTYTVQSGDTL
+509 
-524 WGIANTH
+524 
-531 DTTVNDLKQ
+531 
-540 INDLTS
+540 
-546 DTIYVGQVLKLKQQ
+546 
-560 TNSTSNQAPQS
+560 
-571 TIDTYTV
+571 
-578 QSGDTLWRI
+578 
-587 ANTHD
+587 
-592 TTVNN
+592 
-597 LKQINDLTSDTI
+597 
-609 YVGQVLKLKQQST
+609 T
-622 TQPESSQSSQSNSSD
+622 TQQGSSQPSQANSSD

-647 WKIAMGNDLTVSH
+647 WKIAMGNDLTVDH

-683 QANSQASQSNSQ
+683 QTNSQPSQSNSQ
-695 TNQSSQNAGTYT
+695 TNQSSQNTGTYT

-743 VLSLGQATSTGSHS
+743 VLSLGQATSTSSHS

-767 STNGTYTVKAG
+767 PTNGTYMVKAG

-805 IYVGQTLNVSSSK
+805 IYVGQTLNVSSAK
-818 SASAT
+818 SASTT
-823 STASATYTVNSGDSL
+823 STASATYTVKSGDSL
-838 WQIASANGTTVNQ
+838 WKIASANGTTVNQ

-866 QQLKFR
+866 QQLKLR

>member
-6 RKGRITSRRELHH
+6 RKGRITSRRELYH

-27 KVTTA
+27 KATTA

-44 LMGNKDKVQADTT
+44 LMGNRDKVQADTT
-57 VHVDKTNEA
+57 VHVDKTNET
-66 SSSTSKVAQSSSQSS
+66 SSSTSKVAQSSSQSATS
-81 TQSSS
+81 SSVQSSS

-99 SSSSSSSLNIEKNA
+99 SSSSSSSLNIAKNA
-113 SSQSENSSQSSSN
+113 SSQSESSGQSSSN
-126 VKSSSASSVSNAS
+126 VKNSSASSVSNAS
-139 SLQNHEPNKTVESSS
+139 SLQNHEPGKTAESSS
-154 TASSGASS
+154 TASSVASS

-170 SSQASVKP
+170 SSQSSVKP

-191 QDLQKQWAAKISSYP
+191 QDLQKQWAAEISSYP

-244 GNSALSTQGHNL
+244 GNSALSTEGHNL

-342 SLDRMISDYGLTRYD
+342 SLDRMISDYELTRYD

-445 NQAPQSTVDTY
+445 NQAPQSTADTY

-477 LKQINDLTSDTIYV
+477 
-491 GQVLK
+491 
-496 LKQQSNSTSNQAP
+496 
-509 QSTADTYTVQSGDTL
+509 
-524 WGIANTH
+524 
-531 DTTVNDLKQ
+531 LKQ

-578 QSGDTLWRI
+578 QSGDTLWGI

-660 LKQMNNLTTN
+660 LKQMNNLTIN

-683 QANSQASQSNSQ
+683 QTNSQASQSNSQ
-695 TNQSSQNAGTYT
+695 TNQSRQNAGTYT

-733 LNSDTIYVGQ
+733 LSSDTIYVGQ
-743 VLSLGQATSTGSHS
+743 VLSLGQTASTGSHS
-757 QSSASAQSSS
+757 QSTASTQSPTS
-767 STNGTYTVKAG
+767 NGTYTVKSG

-805 IYVGQTLNVSSSK
+805 IYVGQTLNVSSTK

-823 STASATYTVNSGDSL
+823 STASATYTVKSGDSL

-866 QQLKFR
+866 QQLKLR

>member
-1 MKMKK
+1 MKK
-6 RKGRITSRRELHH
+6 RKGRITSRRELYH

-27 KVTTA
+27 KATTA

-44 LMGNKDKVQADTT
+44 LMGNRDRVQADTT
-57 VHVDKTNEA
+57 VHVDKTNET
-66 SSSTSKVAQSSSQSS
+66 SSSTSKVAQSSSQSATS
-81 TQSSS
+81 SSVQSSS

-99 SSSSSSSLNIEKNA
+99 SSSSSSSLNIAKNA
-113 SSQSENSSQSSSN
+113 SSQSESSGQSSSN

-139 SLQNHEPNKTVESSS
+139 SLQNHEPGKTAESSS
-154 TASSGASS
+154 TASSVASS

-170 SSQASVKP
+170 SSQSSVKP

-191 QDLQKQWAAKISSYP
+191 QDLQKQWAAEISSYP

-244 GNSALSTQGHNL
+244 GNSALSTEGHNL

-322 AANLKYGVYG
+322 AANLKNGVYG

-342 SLDRMISDYGLTRYD
+342 SLDRMINDYGLTRYD

-445 NQAPQSTVDTY
+445 NQAPQST
-456 TVQSGDTLWGIA
+456 
-468 NTHDTTVNN
+468 
-477 LKQINDLTSDTIYV
+477 
-491 GQVLK
+491 
-496 LKQQSNSTSNQAP
+496 
-509 QSTADTYTVQSGDTL
+509 ADTYTVQSGDTL
-524 WGIANTH
+524 WE
-531 DTTVNDLKQ
+531 
-540 INDLTS
+540 
-546 DTIYVGQVLKLKQQ
+546 
-560 TNSTSNQAPQS
+560 
-571 TIDTYTV
+571 
-578 QSGDTLWRI
+578 I

-622 TQPESSQSSQSNSSD
+622 TQQGSSQPSQSNSSD

-647 WKIAMGNDLTVSH
+647 WKIAMGNDLTVDH

-683 QANSQASQSNSQ
+683 QTNSQPSQSNSQ
-695 TNQSSQNAGTYT
+695 TNQSSQNTGTYT

-743 VLSLGQATSTGSHS
+743 VLSLGQATSTSSHS

-767 STNGTYTVKAG
+767 PTNGTYMVKAG

-805 IYVGQTLNVSSSK
+805 IYVGQTLNVSSAK
-818 SASAT
+818 SASTT
-823 STASATYTVNSGDSL
+823 STASATYTVKSGDSL
-838 WQIASANGTTVNQ
+838 WKIASANGTTVNQ

-866 QQLKFR
+866 QQLKLR

>member
-19 LKKIQKVK
+19 LKKVQKVK

-57 VHVDKTNEA
+57 VHVDKTNET

-81 TQSSS
+81 SSNSVQSSS
-86 VAAGSRVTREVVY
+86 VAAGLRVTREVVY
-99 SSSSSSSLNIEKNA
+99 SSSSSSSLNIEKNV

-126 VKSSSASSVSNAS
+126 VKSSSASSASVTNAS

-154 TASSGASS
+154 TASSVASS

-170 SSQASVKP
+170 GSQSSVKP

-191 QDLQKQWAAKISSYP
+191 QDLQKQWAAEISSYP

-244 GNSALSTQGHNL
+244 GNSALSTEGHNL

-322 AANLKYGVYG
+322 AANLKNGVYG

-445 NQAPQSTVDTY
+445 NQAPQSTADTY

-496 LKQQSNSTSNQAP
+496 LKQQS
-509 QSTADTYTVQSGDTL
+509 
-524 WGIANTH
+524 
-531 DTTVNDLKQ
+531 
-540 INDLTS
+540 
-546 DTIYVGQVLKLKQQ
+546 
-560 TNSTSNQAPQS
+560 
-571 TIDTYTV
+571 
-578 QSGDTLWRI
+578 
-587 ANTHD
+587 
-592 TTVNN
+592 
-597 LKQINDLTSDTI
+597 
-609 YVGQVLKLKQQST
+609 T
-622 TQPESSQSSQSNSSD
+622 TQQGSSQPSQSNSSD

-647 WKIAMGNDLTVSH
+647 WKIAMGNDLTVDH

-683 QANSQASQSNSQ
+683 QTNSQPSQSNSQ
-695 TNQSSQNAGTYT
+695 TNQSSQNTGTYT
-707 VKAGDTLWGIA
+707 VKAGDTLWEIA

-743 VLSLGQATSTGSHS
+743 VLSLGQATSTSSHS

-767 STNGTYTVKAG
+767 PTNGTYMVKAG

-805 IYVGQTLNVSSSK
+805 IYVGQTLNVSSAK
-818 SASAT
+818 SASTT
-823 STASATYTVNSGDSL
+823 STASATYTVKSGDSL
-838 WQIASANGTTVNQ
+838 WKIASANGTTVNQ

-866 QQLKFR
+866 QQLKLR

>member
-1 MKMKK
+1 MKK
-6 RKGRITSRRELHH
+6 RRDRISSRRELHH

-27 KVTTA
+27 KATTA

-57 VHVDKTNEA
+57 VHVDKTNET
-66 SSSTSKVAQSSSQSS
+66 SSNTSKVAQSSSQSS
-81 TQSSS
+81 TSSSVQSSS
-86 VAAGSRVTREVVY
+86 VAAGSRITQEVVY
-99 SSSSSSSLNIEKNA
+99 SSSSSTSLNVEKNA
-113 SSQSENSSQSSSN
+113 SSQSENSSQNSSS
-126 VKSSSASSVSNAS
+126 VKGSSASSMSNAS
-139 SLQNHEPNKTVESSS
+139 SLQHGQSKTAESSS
-154 TASSGASS
+154 TANSVTSF
-162 SSSKSESS
+162 SSSKAESS
-170 SSQASVKP
+170 SSQSSVKS

-191 QDLQKQWAAKISSYP
+191 QDLQKQWAAEISSYP

-244 GNSALSTQGHNL
+244 GNSALSTEGHNL

-468 NTHDTTVNN
+468 NTHDTTVN
-477 LKQINDLTSDTIYV
+477 D
-491 GQVLK
+491 
-496 LKQQSNSTSNQAP
+496 
-509 QSTADTYTVQSGDTL
+509 
-524 WGIANTH
+524 
-531 DTTVNDLKQ
+531 
-540 INDLTS
+540 
-546 DTIYVGQVLKLKQQ
+546 
-560 TNSTSNQAPQS
+560 
-571 TIDTYTV
+571 
-578 QSGDTLWRI
+578 
-587 ANTHD
+587 
-592 TTVNN
+592 

-622 TQPESSQSSQSNSSD
+622 TQQESSQPSQSNSSD

-743 VLSLGQATSTGSHS
+743 VLSLGQATLTGSHS

-823 STASATYTVNSGDSL
+823 STASATYTVKSGDSL

-866 QQLKFR
+866 QQLKLR

>member
-1 MKMKK
+1 MKK
-6 RKGRITSRRELHH
+6 RKGRITSRRELYH

-27 KVTTA
+27 KATTA

-44 LMGNKDKVQADTT
+44 LMGNRDKVQADTT
-57 VHVDKTNEA
+57 VHVDKTNET
-66 SSSTSKVAQSSSQSS
+66 SSSTSKVAQSSSQSATS
-81 TQSSS
+81 SSVQSSS

-99 SSSSSSSLNIEKNA
+99 SSSSSSSLNIAKNA
-113 SSQSENSSQSSSN
+113 SSQSESSGQSSSN
-126 VKSSSASSVSNAS
+126 VKSSSASPVLNAS
-139 SLQNHEPNKTVESSS
+139 SLQNHEPGKTAESSS
-154 TASSGASS
+154 TASSVASS

-170 SSQASVKP
+170 SSQSSVKP

-191 QDLQKQWAAKISSYP
+191 QDLQKQWAAEISSYP

-244 GNSALSTQGHNL
+244 GNSALSTEGHNL

-322 AANLKYGVYG
+322 AANLKNGVYG

-445 NQAPQSTVDTY
+445 NQAPQSTADTY

-496 LKQQSNSTSNQAP
+496 LKQQS
-509 QSTADTYTVQSGDTL
+509 
-524 WGIANTH
+524 
-531 DTTVNDLKQ
+531 
-540 INDLTS
+540 
-546 DTIYVGQVLKLKQQ
+546 
-560 TNSTSNQAPQS
+560 
-571 TIDTYTV
+571 
-578 QSGDTLWRI
+578 
-587 ANTHD
+587 
-592 TTVNN
+592 
-597 LKQINDLTSDTI
+597 
-609 YVGQVLKLKQQST
+609 T
-622 TQPESSQSSQSNSSD
+622 TQQGSSQPSQANSSD

-647 WKIAMGNDLTVSH
+647 WKIAMGNDLTVDH

-683 QANSQASQSNSQ
+683 QTNSQPSQSNSQ
-695 TNQSSQNAGTYT
+695 TNQSSQNTGTYT

-743 VLSLGQATSTGSHS
+743 VLSLGQATSTSSHS

-767 STNGTYTVKAG
+767 PTNGTYMVKAG

-805 IYVGQTLNVSSSK
+805 IYVGQTLNVSSAK
-818 SASAT
+818 SASTT
-823 STASATYTVNSGDSL
+823 STASATYTVKSGDSL
-838 WQIASANGTTVNQ
+838 WKIASANGTTVNQ

-866 QQLKFR
+866 QQLKLR

>member
-6 RKGRITSRRELHH
+6 RKGRITSRRELYH

-27 KVTTA
+27 KATTA

-57 VHVDKTNEA
+57 VHVDKTTET
-66 SSSTSKVAQSSSQSS
+66 SSSTSKVAQSSSQSATS
-81 TQSSS
+81 SSVQSSS

-99 SSSSSSSLNIEKNA
+99 SSSSSSSLDVEKNA
-113 SSQSENSSQSSSN
+113 SSQSESSSQSSSN

-191 QDLQKQWAAKISSYP
+191 QDLQKQWAAEISSYP

-322 AANLKYGVYG
+322 AANLKNGVYG

-445 NQAPQSTVDTY
+445 NQAPQSTADTY

-496 LKQQSNSTSNQAP
+496 LT
-509 QSTADTYTVQSGDTL
+509 
-524 WGIANTH
+524 
-531 DTTVNDLKQ
+531 
-540 INDLTS
+540 
-546 DTIYVGQVLKLKQQ
+546 
-560 TNSTSNQAPQS
+560 
-571 TIDTYTV
+571 
-578 QSGDTLWRI
+578 
-587 ANTHD
+587 
-592 TTVNN
+592 
-597 LKQINDLTSDTI
+597 
-609 YVGQVLKLKQQST
+609 QQST
-622 TQPESSQSSQSNSSD
+622 TQQASSKPSQSNSSD

-647 WKIAMGNDLTVSH
+647 WKIAMGNDLTVDH

-683 QANSQASQSNSQ
+683 QTSSQPSQSNSQ
-695 TNQSSQNAGTYT
+695 TNQSIQNAGTYT

-718 NDHDTTVNALKQNNH
+718 NDHDTTVNALKQDNH
-733 LNSDTIYVGQ
+733 LSSDTIYVGQ
-743 VLSLGQATSTGSHS
+743 VLSLGQTSSTSSHS
-757 QSSASAQSSS
+757 QATASAQSSTS
-767 STNGTYTVKAG
+767 NGTYTVKSG

-805 IYVGQTLNVSSSK
+805 IYVGQKLNVSSAK
-818 SASAT
+818 STSAT
-823 STASATYTVNSGDSL
+823 STPSATYTVKSGDSL
-838 WQIASANGTTVNQ
+838 WKIASANGTTVNQ
-851 LKALNNLSSDLIYAG
+851 LKSLNNLSSDLIYAG
-866 QQLKFR
+866 QQLKLR

>member
-1 MKMKK
+1 MKK
-6 RKGRITSRRELHH
+6 RKGRITSRRELYH

-27 KVTTA
+27 KATTA

-57 VHVDKTNEA
+57 VHVDKTNET

-81 TQSSS
+81 SSNSVQSSS

-99 SSSSSSSLNIEKNA
+99 SSSSSSSLNIAKNA
-113 SSQSENSSQSSSN
+113 SSQSESSGQSSSN

-139 SLQNHEPNKTVESSS
+139 SLQNHEPNKTAESSS
-154 TASSGASS
+154 TASSVASS

-170 SSQASVKP
+170 SSQSSVKP

-191 QDLQKQWAAKISSYP
+191 QDLQKQWAAEISSYP

-244 GNSALSTQGHNL
+244 GNSALSTEGHNL

-262 GTGNYVTM
+262 GTGNYVMM

-445 NQAPQSTVDTY
+445 NQAPQSTADTY

-496 LKQQSNSTSNQAP
+496 LKQQS
-509 QSTADTYTVQSGDTL
+509 
-524 WGIANTH
+524 
-531 DTTVNDLKQ
+531 
-540 INDLTS
+540 
-546 DTIYVGQVLKLKQQ
+546 
-560 TNSTSNQAPQS
+560 
-571 TIDTYTV
+571 
-578 QSGDTLWRI
+578 
-587 ANTHD
+587 
-592 TTVNN
+592 
-597 LKQINDLTSDTI
+597 
-609 YVGQVLKLKQQST
+609 T
-622 TQPESSQSSQSNSSD
+622 TQQGSSQPSQSNSSD

-647 WKIAMGNDLTVSH
+647 WKIAMGNDLTVDH

-683 QANSQASQSNSQ
+683 QTNSQPSQSNSQ
-695 TNQSSQNAGTYT
+695 TNQSSQNTGTYT
-707 VKAGDTLWGIA
+707 VKAGDTLWEIA

-743 VLSLGQATSTGSHS
+743 VLSLGQATSTSSHS

-767 STNGTYTVKAG
+767 PTNGTYMVKAG

-805 IYVGQTLNVSSSK
+805 IYVGQTLNVSSAK
-818 SASAT
+818 SASTT
-823 STASATYTVNSGDSL
+823 STASATYTVKSGDSL
-838 WQIASANGTTVNQ
+838 WKIASANGTTVNQ

-866 QQLKFR
+866 QQLKLR

>member
-6 RKGRITSRRELHH
+6 RKGRITSRRELYH

-81 TQSSS
+81 TSSSVQSSS
-86 VAAGSRVTREVVY
+86 VAAGLRVTREVVY

-126 VKSSSASSVSNAS
+126 VKSSSASSASVTNAS

-154 TASSGASS
+154 TASSVAGS

-170 SSQASVKP
+170 GSQSSVKP

-191 QDLQKQWAAKISSYP
+191 QDLQKQWAAEISSYP

-342 SLDRMISDYGLTRYD
+342 SLDRMISDYELTRYD

-396 TVKAGDSLWG
+396 TVKAGDSLWE

-445 NQAPQSTVDTY
+445 NQTPQSTTDTY

-496 LKQQSNSTSNQAP
+496 LKQ
-509 QSTADTYTVQSGDTL
+509 
-524 WGIANTH
+524 
-531 DTTVNDLKQ
+531 
-540 INDLTS
+540 
-546 DTIYVGQVLKLKQQ
+546 
-560 TNSTSNQAPQS
+560 
-571 TIDTYTV
+571 
-578 QSGDTLWRI
+578 R
-587 ANTHD
+587 
-592 TTVNN
+592 
-597 LKQINDLTSDTI
+597 
-609 YVGQVLKLKQQST
+609 ST
-622 TQPESSQSSQSNSSD
+622 TQQESSQPSQSNSSD

-670 TIYVGQQLRIKEG
+670 TIYVGQQLRIKEE
-683 QANSQASQSNSQ
+683 QTNSQASQSNSQ

-733 LNSDTIYVGQ
+733 LSSDTIYVGQ
-743 VLSLGQATSTGSHS
+743 VLSLGQTALTGSHS
-757 QSSASAQSSS
+757 PTQSSTS
-767 STNGTYTVKAG
+767 NGTYTVKSG

-805 IYVGQTLNVSSSK
+805 IYVGQTLNVSSTK

-823 STASATYTVNSGDSL
+823 STASTTYTVKSGDSL

-866 QQLKFR
+866 QQLKLR

>member
-1 MKMKK
+1 MKK
-6 RKGRITSRRELHH
+6 RKGRITSRRELYH

-27 KVTTA
+27 KATTA

-44 LMGNKDKVQADTT
+44 LMGNRDRVQADTT
-57 VHVDKTNEA
+57 VHVDKTNET
-66 SSSTSKVAQSSSQSS
+66 SSSTSKVAQSSSQSATS
-81 TQSSS
+81 SSVQSSS

-99 SSSSSSSLNIEKNA
+99 SSSSSSSLNIAKNA
-113 SSQSENSSQSSSN
+113 SSQSESSGQSSSN

-139 SLQNHEPNKTVESSS
+139 SLQNHEPGKTAESSS
-154 TASSGASS
+154 TASSVASS

-170 SSQASVKP
+170 SSQSSVKP

-191 QDLQKQWAAKISSYP
+191 QDLQKQWAAEISSYP

-244 GNSALSTQGHNL
+244 GNSALSTEGHNL

-322 AANLKYGVYG
+322 AANLKNGVYG

-445 NQAPQSTVDTY
+445 NQAPQSTADTY

-496 LKQQSNSTSNQAP
+496 LKQQSMT
-509 QSTADTYTVQSGDTL
+509 
-524 WGIANTH
+524 
-531 DTTVNDLKQ
+531 
-540 INDLTS
+540 
-546 DTIYVGQVLKLKQQ
+546 QQ
-560 TNSTSNQAPQS
+560 
-571 TIDTYTV
+571 
-578 QSGDTLWRI
+578 G
-587 ANTHD
+587 
-592 TTVNN
+592 
-597 LKQINDLTSDTI
+597 
-609 YVGQVLKLKQQST
+609 
-622 TQPESSQSSQSNSSD
+622 SSQPSQSNSSD
-637 FYTVKAGDSL
+637 FYTVKTGDSL
-647 WKIAMGNDLTVSH
+647 WKIAMGNDLTVDH

-683 QANSQASQSNSQ
+683 QTNSQPSQSNSQ
-695 TNQSSQNAGTYT
+695 TNQSSQNTGTYT

-743 VLSLGQATSTGSHS
+743 VLSLGQATSTSSHS

-767 STNGTYTVKAG
+767 PTNGTYMVKAG

-805 IYVGQTLNVSSSK
+805 IYVGQTLNVSSAK
-818 SASAT
+818 SASTT
-823 STASATYTVNSGDSL
+823 STASATYTVKSGDSL
-838 WQIASANGTTVNQ
+838 WKIASANVTTVNQ

-866 QQLKFR
+866 QQLKLR

>member
-99 SSSSSSSLNIEKNA
+99 SSSSSSSLNIEKNV

-126 VKSSSASSVSNAS
+126 VKSSSASSASVTNAS

-154 TASSGASS
+154 TASSVASS

-170 SSQASVKP
+170 GSQSSVKP

-191 QDLQKQWAAKISSYP
+191 QDLQKQWAAEISSYP

-229 YASVMIAQAALESGW
+229 YASVMIAQAALENGW

-302 LIKNNFPNSTRANA
+302 LIKNNFSNSTRTNA

-342 SLDRMISDYGLTRYD
+342 SLDRMISDYGLARYD

-445 NQAPQSTVDTY
+445 NQTPQLTTDTY

-496 LKQQSNSTSNQAP
+496 LKQ
-509 QSTADTYTVQSGDTL
+509 
-524 WGIANTH
+524 
-531 DTTVNDLKQ
+531 
-540 INDLTS
+540 
-546 DTIYVGQVLKLKQQ
+546 
-560 TNSTSNQAPQS
+560 
-571 TIDTYTV
+571 
-578 QSGDTLWRI
+578 R
-587 ANTHD
+587 
-592 TTVNN
+592 
-597 LKQINDLTSDTI
+597 
-609 YVGQVLKLKQQST
+609 ST
-622 TQPESSQSSQSNSSD
+622 TQQESSQPSQSNSSD

-670 TIYVGQQLRIKEG
+670 TIYVDQQLRIKEG
-683 QANSQASQSNSQ
+683 QTNSQASQSNSQ

-733 LNSDTIYVGQ
+733 LSSDTIYVGQ
-743 VLSLGQATSTGSHS
+743 VLSLGQTASTGSHS
-757 QSSASAQSSS
+757 QSTASTQSSTS
-767 STNGTYTVKAG
+767 DGTYTVKSG

-805 IYVGQTLNVSSSK
+805 IYVGQTLNVSSTK

-823 STASATYTVNSGDSL
+823 STASTTYTVKSGDSL

-866 QQLKFR
+866 QQLKLR

>member
-1 MKMKK
+1 MKK

-44 LMGNKDKVQADTT
+44 LMGNKDKFQADTT

-81 TQSSS
+81 TSSSVQSSS
-86 VAAGSRVTREVVY
+86 VAAGLRVTREVVY
-99 SSSSSSSLNIEKNA
+99 SSSSSSSLNIVKNA

-126 VKSSSASSVSNAS
+126 VKSSSASSASVTNAS

-154 TASSGASS
+154 TASSVAGS

-170 SSQASVKP
+170 GSQSSVKP

-191 QDLQKQWAAKISSYP
+191 QDLQKQWAAEISSYP

-445 NQAPQSTVDTY
+445 NQTPQLTTDTY

-496 LKQQSNSTSNQAP
+496 LKQQS
-509 QSTADTYTVQSGDTL
+509 
-524 WGIANTH
+524 
-531 DTTVNDLKQ
+531 
-540 INDLTS
+540 
-546 DTIYVGQVLKLKQQ
+546 
-560 TNSTSNQAPQS
+560 
-571 TIDTYTV
+571 
-578 QSGDTLWRI
+578 
-587 ANTHD
+587 
-592 TTVNN
+592 
-597 LKQINDLTSDTI
+597 
-609 YVGQVLKLKQQST
+609 T
-622 TQPESSQSSQSNSSD
+622 TQQESSQPSQSNSSD

-670 TIYVGQQLRIKEG
+670 TIYVGQQLRIKEE
-683 QANSQASQSNSQ
+683 QTNSQASQSNSQ

-733 LNSDTIYVGQ
+733 LSSDTIYVGQ
-743 VLSLGQATSTGSHS
+743 VLSLGQTALTGSHS
-757 QSSASAQSSS
+757 PTQSSTS
-767 STNGTYTVKAG
+767 NGTYTVKSG

-805 IYVGQTLNVSSSK
+805 IYVGQTLNVSSTK

-823 STASATYTVNSGDSL
+823 STASTTYTVKSGDSL

-866 QQLKFR
+866 QQLKLR

>member
-1 MKMKK
+1 MKK
-6 RKGRITSRRELHH
+6 RRDRISSRRELHH

-27 KVTTA
+27 KATTA

-57 VHVDKTNEA
+57 VHVDKTNET
-66 SSSTSKVAQSSSQSS
+66 SSNTSKVAQSSSQSS
-81 TQSSS
+81 TSSSVQSSS
-86 VAAGSRVTREVVY
+86 VAAGSRITQEVVY
-99 SSSSSSSLNIEKNA
+99 SSSSSTSLNVEKNA
-113 SSQSENSSQSSSN
+113 SSQSENSSQNSSS
-126 VKSSSASSVSNAS
+126 VKGSSASSMSNAS
-139 SLQNHEPNKTVESSS
+139 SLQHGQSKTAESSS
-154 TASSGASS
+154 TANSVTSF
-162 SSSKSESS
+162 SSSKAESS
-170 SSQASVKP
+170 SSQSSVKS

-191 QDLQKQWAAKISSYP
+191 QDLQKQWAAEISSYP

-244 GNSALSTQGHNL
+244 GNSALSTEGHNL

-289 YNSYYDSLTGYAQ
+289 YNSYYDSLTSYAQ

-322 AANLKYGVYG
+322 AANLKNGVYG

-371 SNAANSNQHE
+371 SNAANSSQHE

-445 NQAPQSTVDTY
+445 NQAPQSTADTY

-496 LKQQSNSTSNQAP
+496 LKQQS
-509 QSTADTYTVQSGDTL
+509 
-524 WGIANTH
+524 
-531 DTTVNDLKQ
+531 
-540 INDLTS
+540 
-546 DTIYVGQVLKLKQQ
+546 
-560 TNSTSNQAPQS
+560 
-571 TIDTYTV
+571 
-578 QSGDTLWRI
+578 
-587 ANTHD
+587 
-592 TTVNN
+592 
-597 LKQINDLTSDTI
+597 
-609 YVGQVLKLKQQST
+609 T
-622 TQPESSQSSQSNSSD
+622 TQQGSSQPSQANSSD

-647 WKIAMGNDLTVSH
+647 WKIAMGNDLTVDH

-683 QANSQASQSNSQ
+683 QTNSQPSQSNSQ
-695 TNQSSQNAGTYT
+695 TNQSSQNTGTYT

-743 VLSLGQATSTGSHS
+743 VLSLGQATSTSSHS

-767 STNGTYTVKAG
+767 PTNGTYMVKAG

-805 IYVGQTLNVSSSK
+805 IYVGQTLNVSSAK
-818 SASAT
+818 SASTT
-823 STASATYTVNSGDSL
+823 STASATYTVKSGDSL
-838 WQIASANGTTVNQ
+838 WKIASANGTTVNQ

-866 QQLKFR
+866 QQLKLR

>member
-6 RKGRITSRRELHH
+6 RRDRISSRRELHH
-19 LKKIQKVK
+19 LKKIQKVRK
-27 KVTTA
+27 ATTA

-57 VHVDKTNEA
+57 VHVDKTNETSLNA
-66 SSSTSKVAQSSSQSS
+66 SKVAQSSSQSS
-81 TQSSS
+81 TSSSVQSSS
-86 VAAGSRVTREVVY
+86 VAAGSRITQEVVY
-99 SSSSSSSLNIEKNA
+99 SSSSSTSLNVEKNA
-113 SSQSENSSQSSSN
+113 SSQSENSSQNSSS
-126 VKSSSASSVSNAS
+126 VKGSSASSMSNTS
-139 SLQNHEPNKTVESSS
+139 SLQHEQSKTAESLS
-154 TASSGASS
+154 TANSVTSF
-162 SSSKSESS
+162 SSSKAESS
-170 SSQASVKP
+170 SSQSSVKS

-191 QDLQKQWAAKISSYP
+191 QDLQKQWAAEISSYP

-244 GNSALSTQGHNL
+244 GNSALSTEGHNL

-289 YNSYYDSLTGYAQ
+289 YNSYYDSLTSYAQ

-322 AANLKYGVYG
+322 AANLKNGVYG

-371 SNAANSNQHE
+371 SNAANSSQHE
-381 SQISAGNGNQIPDTY
+381 NQISAGNGNQTPDTY

-430 VGQVLKLKQQSNSTS
+430 VGQVLKLKQQSSSTS
-445 NQAPQSTVDTY
+445 NQASQSTADTY

-496 LKQQSNSTSNQAP
+496 LT
-509 QSTADTYTVQSGDTL
+509 
-524 WGIANTH
+524 
-531 DTTVNDLKQ
+531 
-540 INDLTS
+540 
-546 DTIYVGQVLKLKQQ
+546 
-560 TNSTSNQAPQS
+560 
-571 TIDTYTV
+571 
-578 QSGDTLWRI
+578 
-587 ANTHD
+587 
-592 TTVNN
+592 
-597 LKQINDLTSDTI
+597 
-609 YVGQVLKLKQQST
+609 QQST
-622 TQPESSQSSQSNSSD
+622 TQQASSKPSQSNSSD

-647 WKIAMGNDLTVSH
+647 WKIAMGNDLTVDH

-683 QANSQASQSNSQ
+683 QTNSQPSQSNSQ

-733 LNSDTIYVGQ
+733 LSSETIYVGQ
-743 VLSLGQATSTGSHS
+743 VLSLGQTSLTSSHS
-757 QSSASAQSSS
+757 QATASAQSSTS
-767 STNGTYTVKAG
+767 NGTYTVKSG

-805 IYVGQTLNVSSSK
+805 IYVGQKLNVSSAK
-818 SASAT
+818 STSAT
-823 STASATYTVNSGDSL
+823 STPSATYTVKSGDSL
-838 WQIASANGTTVNQ
+838 WKIASANGTTVNQ
-851 LKALNNLSSDLIYAG
+851 LKSLNNLSSDLIYAG
-866 QQLKFR
+866 QQLKLR

>member
-6 RKGRITSRRELHH
+6 RRDRISSRRELHH

-27 KVTTA
+27 KATTA

-57 VHVDKTNEA
+57 VHVDKTNET
-66 SSSTSKVAQSSSQSS
+66 SSNTSKVAQSSSQSS
-81 TQSSS
+81 TSSSVQSSS
-86 VAAGSRVTREVVY
+86 VAAGSRITQEVVY
-99 SSSSSSSLNIEKNA
+99 SSSSSTSLNVEKNA
-113 SSQSENSSQSSSN
+113 SSQSENSSQNSSS
-126 VKSSSASSVSNAS
+126 VKGSSASSMSNAS
-139 SLQNHEPNKTVESSS
+139 SLQHEQSKTAESSS
-154 TASSGASS
+154 TANSVTSF
-162 SSSKSESS
+162 SSSKAESS
-170 SSQASVKP
+170 SSQSSVKS

-191 QDLQKQWAAKISSYP
+191 QDLQKQWAAEISSYP

-244 GNSALSTQGHNL
+244 GNSALSTEGHNL

-289 YNSYYDSLTGYAQ
+289 YNSYYDSLTSYAQ

-322 AANLKYGVYG
+322 AANLKNGVYG

-371 SNAANSNQHE
+371 SNAANSSQHE

-430 VGQVLKLKQQSNSTS
+430 VGQVLKLKQQSSSTS
-445 NQAPQSTVDTY
+445 DQAPQSTADTY

-496 LKQQSNSTSNQAP
+496 LT
-509 QSTADTYTVQSGDTL
+509 
-524 WGIANTH
+524 
-531 DTTVNDLKQ
+531 
-540 INDLTS
+540 
-546 DTIYVGQVLKLKQQ
+546 
-560 TNSTSNQAPQS
+560 
-571 TIDTYTV
+571 
-578 QSGDTLWRI
+578 
-587 ANTHD
+587 
-592 TTVNN
+592 
-597 LKQINDLTSDTI
+597 
-609 YVGQVLKLKQQST
+609 QQST
-622 TQPESSQSSQSNSSD
+622 TQQASSKPSQSNSSD

-647 WKIAMGNDLTVSH
+647 WKIAMGNDLTVDH

-683 QANSQASQSNSQ
+683 QTNSQPSQSNSQ

-733 LNSDTIYVGQ
+733 LSSDTIYVGQ
-743 VLSLGQATSTGSHS
+743 VLSLGQTSSTSSHS
-757 QSSASAQSSS
+757 QATASAQSSTS
-767 STNGTYTVKAG
+767 NGTYTVKSG

-805 IYVGQTLNVSSSK
+805 IYVGQKLNVSSAK
-818 SASAT
+818 STSAT
-823 STASATYTVNSGDSL
+823 STPSATYTVKSGDSL
-838 WQIASANGTTVNQ
+838 WKIASANGTTVNQ
-851 LKALNNLSSDLIYAG
+851 LKSLNNLSSDLIYAG
-866 QQLKFR
+866 QQLKLR

>member
-81 TQSSS
+81 TSSSVQSSS
-86 VAAGSRVTREVVY
+86 VAAGLRVTREVVY

-126 VKSSSASSVSNAS
+126 VKSSSASSASVTNAS

-154 TASSGASS
+154 TASSAASS

-170 SSQASVKP
+170 GSQSSVKP

-191 QDLQKQWAAKISSYP
+191 QDLQKQWAAEISSYP

-244 GNSALSTQGHNL
+244 GNSALSTQSHNL

-445 NQAPQSTVDTY
+445 NQTPQSTTDTY

-496 LKQQSNSTSNQAP
+496 LKQQSNSTSNQTP
-509 QSTADTYTVQSGDTL
+509 QSTTDTYTVQSGDTL
-524 WGIANTH
+524 WG
-531 DTTVNDLKQ
+531 
-540 INDLTS
+540 
-546 DTIYVGQVLKLKQQ
+546 
-560 TNSTSNQAPQS
+560 
-571 TIDTYTV
+571 
-578 QSGDTLWRI
+578 I

-622 TQPESSQSSQSNSSD
+622 TQQESSQPSQSNSSD

-670 TIYVGQQLRIKEG
+670 TIYVGQQLRIKEE
-683 QANSQASQSNSQ
+683 QTNSQASQSNSQ

-733 LNSDTIYVGQ
+733 LSSDTIYVGQ
-743 VLSLGQATSTGSHS
+743 VLSLGQTASTGSHS
-757 QSSASAQSSS
+757 QSTASTQSSTS
-767 STNGTYTVKAG
+767 DGTYTVKSG

-805 IYVGQTLNVSSSK
+805 IYVGQTLNVSSTK

-823 STASATYTVNSGDSL
+823 STASTTYTVKSGDSL

-866 QQLKFR
+866 QQLKLR